1 MIIFIYII
9 WVITGYQLFNFP
21 LFDERSYVLNFLI
34 CPVEKTFIFL
44 FILRST
50 LFWVNLWPRAN
61 LTFMALL
68 LNTSILLGFMYIVL
82 YNSIHQKSL
91 INVDNNIDMLMR
103 KLAKEIY
110 RCQQGLSQRFLT
122 FKSDEKDYGIIFD
135 EQRIKQKI

>member
-1 MIIFIYII
+1 
-9 WVITGYQLFNFP
+9 
-21 LFDERSYVLNFLI
+21 
-34 CPVEKTFIFL
+34 
-44 FILRST
+44 
-50 LFWVNLWPRAN
+50 
-61 LTFMALL
+61 MALL